1 MTFATSLHWS
11 AAGMRTTQA
20 VYDPGGI
27 DVLSRLRPGRHPE
40 TTANLSAWLAEEGWS
55 LVDQFAATD
64 NTSSPNL
71 GNLTGGFPAF
81 SRRLSSALLDEMW
94 REKQAADGG
103 GGGGSSNGG
112 HLPAAALSIGYTQP
126 TTLPFGPPGGLPLPA
141 LEVPTLMFQSKQMHA
156 LPTLLA
162 SLYDARLRQ
171 ATGGA
176 STLAAATHPLPRT
189 RVEQA
194 EISIALSAFASIMI
208 LIPFAFVAASFV
220 TPHVRERETGSKQM
234 QYVSGVGG
242 STYWLASWLWDAL
255 LYLAVL
261 VCTLGVFLL
270 MGRDE
275 FTGTAE
281 HFGATAALLGGFG
294 AAAIG
299 FASVASFAFTTPSSA
314 LLLMIAF
321 HFISGFG
328 LVIVDTIFLI
338 VGGSAYDVDKVLHT
352 WAYPLFP
359 AFCLGRGFIVLST
372 RSAFRQL
379 PLGNRFHHTPP
390 PLYAWDQLGSP
401 LTFMLS
407 ECAISLIATLC
418 LQALAARHAS
428 LSGWARALPFSSS
441 PSASSAAAT
450 APTFSVEPLP
460 RAIDSNAVAP
470 VIDEEG
476 ELEDESVRSERAAVD
491 ATALPPGGGGVA
503 SGSGETELVLRHLR
517 KRYGGAGGKLAVRD
531 LTLRVHAGEC
541 FGFLGVNGAGKSTT
555 FAMLTGAVAPSS
567 GDATLRGLS
576 ILSAQGELR
585 KLVGFCPQHDALEA
599 LLTPAETLR
608 LYAHIKGV
616 PPCAIDAEI
625 ESLLRDLDLKP
636 FEAKRA
642 GTLSGGNKRKLC
654 VAIALIGAP
663 QLVLLDEPS
672 SGMDAASKRFLWQVI
687 KRRTASCCT
696 ILTTHSME
704 ECEALCSRIGVMV
717 DGSMRCL
724 GPIQSLKSRY
734 GQGYKLDL
742 RLEAGGG
749 GGGAANGQ
757 RPVAEQVLSAVAEG
771 CPGARLEEA
780 EPPCVTLTIP
790 QRGVVGELSAIFE
803 HLAAVRERCGVL
815 ECSLSQCTLEQVFL
829 KLASKKGVRAAGAAA
844 E

>member
-1 MTFATSLHWS
+1 M
-11 AAGMRTTQA
+11 
-20 VYDPGGI
+20 
-27 DVLSRLRPGRHPE
+27 
-40 TTANLSAWLAEEGWS
+40 
-55 LVDQFAATD
+55 
-64 NTSSPNL
+64 
-71 GNLTGGFPAF
+71 
-81 SRRLSSALLDEMW
+81 
-94 REKQAADGG
+94 
-103 GGGGSSNGG
+103 
-112 HLPAAALSIGYTQP
+112 
-126 TTLPFGPPGGLPLPA
+126 
-141 LEVPTLMFQSKQMHA
+141 
-156 LPTLLA
+156 
-162 SLYDARLRQ
+162 
-171 ATGGA
+171 
-176 STLAAATHPLPRT
+176 
-189 RVEQA
+189 
-194 EISIALSAFASIMI
+194 
-208 LIPFAFVAASFV
+208 
-220 TPHVRERETGSKQM
+220 
-234 QYVSGVGG
+234 
-242 STYWLASWLWDAL
+242 
-255 LYLAVL
+255 
-261 VCTLGVFLL
+261 
-270 MGRDE
+270 
-275 FTGTAE
+275 
-281 HFGATAALLGGFG
+281 
-294 AAAIG
+294 
-299 FASVASFAFTTPSSA
+299 
-314 LLLMIAF
+314 
-321 HFISGFG
+321 
-328 LVIVDTIFLI
+328 
-338 VGGSAYDVDKVLHT
+338 
-352 WAYPLFP
+352 
-359 AFCLGRGFIVLST
+359 
-372 RSAFRQL
+372 
-379 PLGNRFHHTPP
+379 
-390 PLYAWDQLGSP
+390 DQLGSP

-672 SGMDAASKRFLWQVI
+672 SGMDAASKRLASDQAAHGQLLHHSHHAFYGGVRGALLAHRRHGRWLNALSWSHPVAQVTLWPRLQ
-687 KRRTASCCT
+687 T
-696 ILTTHSME
+696 
-704 ECEALCSRIGVMV
+704 
-717 DGSMRCL
+717 GS
-724 GPIQSLKSRY
+724 
-734 GQGYKLDL
+734 
-742 RLEAGGG
+742 EAGGG
-749 GGGAANGQ
+749 
-757 RPVAEQVLSAVAEG
+757 R
-771 CPGARLEEA
+771 RR
-780 EPPCVTLTIP
+780 
-790 QRGVVGELSAIFE
+790 RG
-803 HLAAVRERCGVL
+803 RC
-815 ECSLSQCTLEQVFL
+815 
-829 KLASKKGVRAAGAAA
+829 
-844 E
+844 